1 MTRTKEIQVNALLE
15 ALDKNEN
22 NQSIMDCTTSKIQKD
37 KNDLLQK
44 LHFKSSDVKVLLK
57 KLKEYRF
64 VDEIKDLNYGCFIRW
79 INMIDPT
86 NLKIT
91 NGGFICDM
99 KATDTD
105 YIISCKNHMHH
116 YFSIRVS
123 ECLIFQKL
131 TTSEKLILNALDY
144 IEKNK

>member
-1 MTRTKEIQVNALLE
+1 MVKKIDVDELLE
-15 ALDKNEN
+15 ALDKNEG

-44 LHFKSSDVKVLLK
+44 LHFKSADIKYLLN
-57 KLKEYRF
+57 KLKDYRF
-64 VDEIKDLNYGCFIRW
+64 VDEIKDLNYGCYVRW

-86 NLKIT
+86 NLKVT

-99 KATDTD
+99 KASNSD
-105 YIISCKNHMHH
+105 YIISCKNTLNH
-116 YFSIRVS
+116 YFSFRVS

-131 TTSEKLILNALDY
+131 TNSEKLILNALDY
-144 IEKNK
+144 LEKNK